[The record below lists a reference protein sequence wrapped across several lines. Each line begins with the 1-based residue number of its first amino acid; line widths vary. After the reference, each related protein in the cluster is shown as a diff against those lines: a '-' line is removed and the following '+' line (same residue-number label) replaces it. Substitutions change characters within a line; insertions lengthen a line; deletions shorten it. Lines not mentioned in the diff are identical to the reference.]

1 MATLADIAAAL
12 NLNKTTVSKA
22 LNDSSDISRATK
34 QRVLEEA
41 ERVGYTK
48 HKRKKVPVERRN
60 LVGIICP
67 EIVSG
72 YYARIATHLQ
82 AHLRKKGFQALLA
95 LSAFS
100 PELEKEQLAF
110 LTQLNPSGIIVVTE
124 QRDISNSIHD
134 IPGAQSIPA
143 VVMGLNYAS
152 REYDVVS
159 VDETYGIRAL
169 VEHLAKQG
177 HRRIA
182 FIGDALAQSRL
193 HALRQALAQKD
204 IALPEE
210 YVATPDVRN
219 EPCGY
224 EGMKR
229 LLALKTPPTAVVAG
243 YDTIALGAYRA
254 IAEAG
259 LRVPEDI
266 ALTGFDDADFC
277 PFLPCALTSVDCD
290 VAAQCRVA
298 VAILSSKILQN
309 GETFTQSVA
318 ITPRLMARES
328 SKALARDFGSAR

>member
-48 HKRKKVPVERRN
+48 HKRKKAPVERRN
-60 LVGIICP
+60 LVGVICP

-134 IPGAQSIPA
+134 IPGAQSIPT

-169 VEHLAKQG
+169 VEHLAKQVG
-177 HRRIA
+177 PEGYRPARGICRHSRC
-182 FIGDALAQSRL
+182 AQR
-193 HALRQALAQKD
+193 ALRL
-204 IALPEE
+204 
-210 YVATPDVRN
+210 
-219 EPCGY
+219 
-224 EGMKR
+224 
-229 LLALKTPPTAVVAG
+229 
-243 YDTIALGAYRA
+243 
-254 IAEAG
+254 
-259 LRVPEDI
+259 
-266 ALTGFDDADFC
+266 
-277 PFLPCALTSVDCD
+277 
-290 VAAQCRVA
+290 
-298 VAILSSKILQN
+298 
-309 GETFTQSVA
+309 
-318 ITPRLMARES
+318 
-328 SKALARDFGSAR
+328 

>member
-134 IPGAQSIPA
+134 IPGAQSIPT

-169 VEHLAKQG
+169 VEHRQAG
-177 HRRIA
+177 PPAH
-182 FIGDALAQSRL
+182 RL
-193 HALRQALAQKD
+193 HWRRAGAKPLARAAAGVGPEGYRPARGICRHSRCAQRALRL
-204 IALPEE
+204 
-210 YVATPDVRN
+210 
-219 EPCGY
+219 
-224 EGMKR
+224 
-229 LLALKTPPTAVVAG
+229 
-243 YDTIALGAYRA
+243 
-254 IAEAG
+254 
-259 LRVPEDI
+259 
-266 ALTGFDDADFC
+266 
-277 PFLPCALTSVDCD
+277 
-290 VAAQCRVA
+290 
-298 VAILSSKILQN
+298 
-309 GETFTQSVA
+309 
-318 ITPRLMARES
+318 
-328 SKALARDFGSAR
+328 

>member
-48 HKRKKVPVERRN
+48 HKRKKAPVERRN

-134 IPGAQSIPA
+134 IPGAQSIPT

-328 SKALARDFGSAR
+328 SKVLARDFGSAR

>member
-134 IPGAQSIPA
+134 IPGAQSIPT

-298 VAILSSKILQN
+298 VAILSSKIL
-309 GETFTQSVA
+309 
-318 ITPRLMARES
+318 
-328 SKALARDFGSAR
+328 